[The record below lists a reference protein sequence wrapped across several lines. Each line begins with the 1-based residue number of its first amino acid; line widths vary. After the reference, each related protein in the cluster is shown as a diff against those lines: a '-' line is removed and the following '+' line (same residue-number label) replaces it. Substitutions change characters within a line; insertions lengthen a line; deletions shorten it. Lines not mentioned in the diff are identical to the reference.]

1 LGVDDFAFLRGHSY
15 GTILVDLEEHCPIE
29 LLPDRTAA
37 TLSEWLTNHPGIEVI
52 ARDRSREYARGA
64 TTGAPKAKQVADRF
78 HLLVNLRD
86 ALERLLARLQGR
98 LRRLPLDAEAAKAM
112 AVHTQVISRPLRGPS
127 PSDQVARHGRRES
140 RVARWEAVRA
150 LYAVGT
156 PIRPIAKTLDLSWTT
171 ARNFSYAEVYPG
183 RSPKSPQPSMLDSYV
198 EYLTSRWDE
207 GCHSASQL
215 WRELV
220 ERGYLGARIQVAR
233 WARQRREV
241 LVTIGSIP
249 TGPKA
254 SLAKLPGSRSLV
266 WLLIRAEAKLGA
278 GDVVHLQHILQD
290 PDIVAARSLAQ
301 RFGAMVRERR
311 PDLLADWL
319 QACRTS
325 GIAELRNFATYI
337 ERDSAAVRAGLTERW
352 SNGQT
357 EGQITRLKLI
367 KRQMYGRAG
376 FDLLRQRVLQ
386 PA

>member
-1 LGVDDFAFLRGHSY
+1 
-15 GTILVDLEEHCPIE
+15 
-29 LLPDRTAA
+29 
-37 TLSEWLTNHPGIEVI
+37 
-52 ARDRSREYARGA
+52 
-64 TTGAPKAKQVADRF
+64 
-78 HLLVNLRD
+78 
-86 ALERLLARLQGR
+86 
-98 LRRLPLDAEAAKAM
+98 
-112 AVHTQVISRPLRGPS
+112 
-127 PSDQVARHGRRES
+127 
-140 RVARWEAVRA
+140 
-150 LYAVGT
+150 
-156 PIRPIAKTLDLSWTT
+156 
-171 ARNFSYAEVYPG
+171 
-183 RSPKSPQPSMLDSYV
+183 MLDSYV

-266 WLLIRAEAKLGA
+266 WLLIRAEAKLDA
-278 GDVVHLQHILQD
+278 EEVAHLKHILQD

-357 EGQITRLKLI
+357 EGQITIPKLI

-376 FDLLRQRVLQ
+376 FYLLRRRVLQ
-386 PA
+386 LA